1 LNPRNNVVADKG
13 AVSFGDSSLIY
24 SAKEIINYSNQV
36 VEVCLD
42 VDADIDEQPLVS
54 GTYYIS
60 IFHEDRKLGSTQVKL
75 K

>member
-1 LNPRNNVVADKG
+1 M
-13 AVSFGDSSLIY
+13 
-24 SAKEIINYSNQV
+24 INYNNQV
-36 VEVCLD
+36 TEVCLD

-60 IFHEDRKLGSTQVKL
+60 IFHEDRKLGSTEVKL